1 MITLSR
7 IALAALAWS
16 PDAARLVYATPRKPA
31 KVEQKDA
38 MVSGIRMARAPDF
51 RPRDVAAPPALLDN
65 LAWCAGEPSPLK

>member
-16 PDAARLVYATPRKPA
+16 PDAARVVYATPRKPA

-38 MVSGIRMARAPDF
+38 MVS
-51 RPRDVAAPPALLDN
+51 
-65 LAWCAGEPSPLK
+65 